1 MKSDCFAALSI
12 SPPSTAMYR
21 ERKEKDGREAH
32 TVLTGTLK
40 SVRAKKKKKKKE
52 KTQKAR

>member
-40 SVRAKKKKKKKE
+40 SVRAKKI
-52 KTQKAR
+52 KTKRENAKS

>member
-40 SVRAKKKKKKKE
+40 SVRAKKKKKKE